1 MGKREVTAVGTAE
14 GYPLAVFCH
23 KQLLIEGQSEKCI
36 YLKGMISMT
45 VLNVVVVG
53 ACGKMGK
60 EVLKGFLASGD
71 IKIAGA
77 IDVNGIGQDVGEII
91 GVGATGVKVT
101 DNITALL
108 GSVTKPCVV
117 IDFTIKAAAI
127 KNIPIALGSGAS
139 VVVGTTG
146 FTQQEMDGFDTIARQ
161 NKVGILIAPNFSL
174 GAVLMMKCAKDISRY
189 LKQVEIIEYHN
200 DKKVDSPSGT
210 AIATTLAMKDN
221 LSLQQDG
228 VINENN
234 CRGGDFN
241 GVRVHSVR
249 LKSMVAHQ
257 EVLFAGEGELLT
269 IRHDSFSRESFIPG
283 VLMAVRKIGSWQG
296 LKYGLDLI
304 LD

>member
-1 MGKREVTAVGTAE
+1 MA
-14 GYPLAVFCH
+14 L
-23 KQLLIEGQSEKCI
+23 
-36 YLKGMISMT
+36 
-45 VLNVVVVG
+45 LNVVVVG

-60 EVLKGFLASGD
+60 EVLKGLLASGD
-71 IKIAGA
+71 VNIAGA
-77 IDVNGIGQDVGEII
+77 IDVTGIGKDIGEII
-91 GVGATGVKVT
+91 GV
-101 DNITALL
+101 NITGTKITENLAALL
-108 GSVTKPCVV
+108 GSVAKPCVV
-117 IDFTIKAAAI
+117 IDFTFKAAAI
-127 KNIPIALGSGAS
+127 KNIPVALGNGAS

-146 FTQQEMDGFDTIARQ
+146 FTQDEMNGFDELARQ

-221 LSLQQDG
+221 LSLQQSAG
-228 VINENN
+228 TNENN

-269 IRHDSFSRESFIPG
+269 VRHDSFSRESFIPG

>member
-1 MGKREVTAVGTAE
+1 MIQLEDT
-14 GYPLAVFCH
+14 PLAVFIFPDSCSLMSS
-23 KQLLIEGQSEKCI
+23 KLRRLYS
-36 YLKGMISMT
+36 KGWIGMT
-45 VLNVVVVG
+45 VLNAVVIG
-53 ACGKMGK
+53 ACGKMGR
-60 EVLKGFLASGD
+60 EVLKGLLASGD
-71 IKIAGA
+71 INIAGA
-77 IDVNGIGQDVGEII
+77 VDVTRIGTDIGELI
-91 GVGATGVKVT
+91 GVSTTGIKVT
-101 DNITALL
+101 DNLALLL
-108 GSVTKPCVV
+108 GSITKPCVV
-117 IDFTIKAAAI
+117 IDFTLKAAAV
-127 KNIPIALGSGAS
+127 KNIPIALENGAS

-146 FTQQEMDGFDTIARQ
+146 FSEQETAQFDVLARQ
-161 NKVGILIAPNFSL
+161 NQVGILIAPNFSL

-210 AIATTLAMKDN
+210 AIATTMAMKDN
-221 LSLQQDG
+221 LSLQSWEGRND
-228 VINENN
+228 NN

-283 VLMAVRKIGSWQG
+283 ILMAVRKIGAWHG
-296 LKYGLDLI
+296 LKFGLDLI